1 MKFWK
6 PCRNGRLNVTAPATE
21 TDWAVDLA
29 LGTVPAMA
37 VSMAT
42 GMGMAM
48 VLATGTVTAM
58 VMVTATAM
66 VLAAAAETV
75 PDMAEDKAAEGE
87 DYNSRR
93 LSHTVTNAYEQDF
106 KGCFY
111 WVRVK

>member
-6 PCRNGRLNVTAPATE
+6 PCRSGRLNATAPATE

-29 LGTVPAMA
+29 MGTVPAMA
-37 VSMAT
+37 VSTAT
-42 GMGMAM
+42 GM

-66 VLAAAAETV
+66 GLAAAAEMV

-93 LSHTVTNAYEQDF
+93 LSHAATNAYEQDLWILKAVF
-106 KGCFY
+106 IGC
-111 WVRVK
+111 V